1 MNSTEITLALAS
13 VLCSTAGQIFFKT
26 ATARVFSRSILF
38 WGCGVSLM
46 LISMLVVVMVLRTAP
61 LSALVPFAALAYITV
76 PLASMIVFKESVG
89 KRFWL
94 GTLCIVAGV
103 MLTLA

>member
-1 MNSTEITLALAS
+1 MNNTEIALALAS
-13 VLCSTAGQIFFKT
+13 VLCSTAGHAFFKM
-26 ATARVFSRSILF
+26 ATAKNFHGVVLF
-38 WGCGVSLM
+38 WGCGASFM
-46 LISMLVVVMVLRTAP
+46 LTSMLVAAIILRTAP

-76 PLASMIVFKESVG
+76 PLASMIVFKESVD

>member
-1 MNSTEITLALAS
+1 ML
-13 VLCSTAGQIFFKT
+13 V
-26 ATARVFSRSILF
+26 SIL
-38 WGCGVSLM
+38 
-46 LISMLVVVMVLRTAP
+46 IVVMILRTVP

-76 PLASMIVFKESVG
+76 PLASMIVFKESVD

>member
-1 MNSTEITLALAS
+1 MNNTEIALALAS

-26 ATARVFSRSILF
+26 ATSRAFSRAIFF

-46 LISMLVVVMVLRTAP
+46 FISVLIVVIVLRTAP
-61 LSALVPFAALAYITV
+61 LSALVPFAALVYITV
-76 PLASMIVFKESVG
+76 PLASTIVLKEPVG

-94 GTLCIVAGV
+94 GMLCITVGV
-103 MLTLA
+103 IFTLA